1 MSIIL
6 IFGFQDVYLE
16 RRKREE
22 ERRKAVTLLSKKSPK
37 SHHLTIEQRHYQMK
51 IKELRAK
58 SERRG
63 NNNNSDPETDGSA
76 PEEKDRERE
85 PRLTNITSE
94 YDLKLFQEALA
105 VASEKIVICSSFSV
119 YCLHSLGACLEY
131 YYMFQY
137 TRKFAAYSVTI
148 VCLGTVVPP
157 SCDCFSSYVQTT
169 SSAVIV
175 SDSTK
180 IFSKRCCD

>member
-1 MSIIL
+1 
-6 IFGFQDVYLE
+6 LE

-58 SERRG
+58 SERRS
-63 NNNNSDPETDGSA
+63 NNNNSDPETDSSA
-76 PEEKDRERE
+76 PEEKDRERQ

-105 VASEKIVICSSFSV
+105 VASEKIVICASFSV
-119 YCLHSLGACLEY
+119 YCLLFRGVLRVLLYDSVHKVFGHDCRFATCLS
-131 YYMFQY
+131 
-137 TRKFAAYSVTI
+137 A
-148 VCLGTVVPP
+148 VVPP
-157 SCDCFSSYVQTT
+157 SCDCFLFCAQTT
-169 SSAVIV
+169 SNAVIV

-180 IFSKRCCD
+180 VFSKQCCD

>member
-1 MSIIL
+1 M
-6 IFGFQDVYLE
+6 E

-22 ERRKAVTLLSKKSPK
+22 ERRKAVALLSKKSPK

-58 SERRG
+58 SERRS
-63 NNNNSDPETDGSA
+63 NNNNSDPETDSSA

-105 VASEKIVICSSFSV
+105 VASEKIVICASFSV
-119 YCLHSLGACLEY
+119 YYLY
-131 YYMFQY
+131 YPLSYRVPIRERY
-137 TRKFAAYSVTI
+137 GSTLLPATREQHDQNCTQSH
-148 VCLGTVVPP
+148 
-157 SCDCFSSYVQTT
+157 
-169 SSAVIV
+169 
-175 SDSTK
+175 
-180 IFSKRCCD
+180 

>member
-1 MSIIL
+1 M
-6 IFGFQDVYLE
+6 E

-58 SERRG
+58 SERRS
-63 NNNNSDPETDGSA
+63 NNNNSDPETDSSA

-105 VASEKIVICSSFSV
+105 AASEKIVICASVYV
-119 YCLHSLGACLEY
+119 YCLHYLGVCLEY
-131 YYMFQY
+131 HYVLQC
-137 TRKFAAYSVTI
+137 TRKFTEYLIMFVDSLHVWALLCHHQVTI
-148 VCLGTVVPP
+148 FHTMYRPLVV
-157 SCDCFSSYVQTT
+157 Q
-169 SSAVIV
+169 
-175 SDSTK
+175 
-180 IFSKRCCD
+180 

>member
-1 MSIIL
+1 M
-6 IFGFQDVYLE
+6 E

-22 ERRKAVTLLSKKSPK
+22 ERRKAVTVLSKKSPK

-58 SERRG
+58 SERRS
-63 NNNNSDPETDGSA
+63 NNNNSDPETDSSA

-105 VASEKIVICSSFSV
+105 VASEKIVIFASFSV
-119 YCLHSLGACLEY
+119 YCLHYLGACLE

-137 TRKFAAYSVTI
+137 TRKFTAYLVTI
-148 VCLGTVVPP
+148 LDSLLVWALLCHHQVTVFCPMYRPLV
-157 SCDCFSSYVQTT
+157 VQ
-169 SSAVIV
+169 
-175 SDSTK
+175 
-180 IFSKRCCD
+180 